1 MIHMLKID
9 ALLLLFVATS
19 YLVVM
24 FTSAS
29 DDGILLLPIVVVSIV
44 VSIGLLEIDRRLKAI
59 EQSKPDTDHKSHVE

>member
-59 EQSKPDTDHKSHVE
+59 EQSKPDTDLKSHVE